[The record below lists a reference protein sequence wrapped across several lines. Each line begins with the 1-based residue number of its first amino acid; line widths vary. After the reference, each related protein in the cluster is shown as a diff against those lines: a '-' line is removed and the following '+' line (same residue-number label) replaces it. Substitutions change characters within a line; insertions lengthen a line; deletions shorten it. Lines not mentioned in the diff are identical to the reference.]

1 MADQKRTLSIV
12 ARLQDFASRQLAALG
27 TNFANAAK
35 GIARDSATA
44 WRSLGGLVDRLAT
57 VRNAVIGF
65 AGFRALQGIG
75 RVFEE
80 LGDLDDTRAKVQGTA
95 ESVTA
100 LAYALRLSGTSLDE
114 VRPTLEAFARTVEA
128 ARIGSEQKAAALE
141 KLGVSL
147 DSVAGSEIDYV
158 RLLATVAERFGALGS
173 ATERAAALN
182 EVFGKSASALIPLLK
197 DGAAGVRALTDEAQR
212 RGLTFTQE
220 ELDRAKQFGDAMDR
234 LAAGWERFAQSTL
247 LQLEP
252 VLTRLLELA
261 SALVDKLNR
270 GSGIGRT
277 LAQNQGLD
285 PREEEI
291 AAIERMLQSGQSP
304 QVTSR
309 GIQLVDLTAAEIER
323 FRQRLA
329 ELRGEAVATGADIGA
344 AAAAAMNQAWFSPE
358 ALQQMQATLG
368 RAYDAAAQAVPAPGP
383 VAARIAPR
391 PGDQFAFRE
400 ALNKQADPSIA
411 AELEKATIAAE
422 QQKLA
427 FQEAFDA
434 GRISA
439 GELQLGI
446 EAVDAATARFVARL
460 RGDFALGF
468 ADAAQSGVAAFLN
481 LTNVGMEAADRLV
494 TGGLDRLTEGFA
506 AVISGAKSGEQA
518 FKEFA
523 AGMLQE
529 LSRVIARLLIVKALS
544 GFSKLFSGGQDLP
557 SDFIGPPTYADGGV
571 HRGRLLATR
580 KFADG
585 GIAHGPTLGL
595 FGEAGAE
602 AFVPLRSGK
611 IPVSITNRGQA
622 EGLHVHFAV
631 EAVDA
636 ASVRQLF
643 TAEREHLAGLVQNAI
658 NTRKGLRQ
666 TVRRATR

>member
-27 TNFANAAK
+27 TNFSNAAK

-114 VRPTLEAFARTVEA
+114 VRPNLEAFARTVEA
-128 ARIGSEQKAAALE
+128 ARTGSEQKAAALE

-158 RLLATVAERFGALGS
+158 RLLATVADRFGTLGS

-234 LAAGWERFAQSTL
+234 LAAGWERFSQSTL

-252 VLTRLLELA
+252 VLTRLLEIA
-261 SALVDKLNR
+261 SSLVDTLNKANANWSTDSHDQDAAVIATIEKELRTGR
-270 GSGIGRT
+270 GMEWFPFGIREVELT
-277 LAQNQGLD
+277 EEMKNRRRQALA
-285 PREEEI
+285 
-291 AAIERMLQSGQSP
+291 RM
-304 QVTSR
+304 R
-309 GIQLVDLTAAEIER
+309 GELVDAGTK
-323 FRQRLA
+323 
-329 ELRGEAVATGADIGA
+329 IGQDA
-344 AAAAAMNQAWFSPE
+344 GNAMQQAWFSPE

-391 PGDQFAFRE
+391 PGDQLAFRE

-468 ADAAQSGVAAFLN
+468 ADAAQSGVAAFTN

-544 GFSKLFSGGQDLP
+544 GFTKLFSGGQDLP